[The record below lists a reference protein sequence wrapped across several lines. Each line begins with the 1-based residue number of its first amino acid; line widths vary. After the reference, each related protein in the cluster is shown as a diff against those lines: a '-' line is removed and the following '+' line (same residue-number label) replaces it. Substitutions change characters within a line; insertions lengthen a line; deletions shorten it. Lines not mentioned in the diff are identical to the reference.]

1 MSESARPERAFDVV
15 LKSRRVVLPDGVR
28 EAAVAIAGETIAAV
42 FEPSGAPGETWIP
55 RGARVI
61 DVGDRVI
68 MAGVVDTHAHINDPG
83 RAEWEGFETA
93 TRACAAGGI
102 TTVVDMPLNSIPVTT
117 TADALAQKLTAAAG
131 RAFVDHGFWGGV
143 IPGNDRDLEALVAAG
158 ALGFKA
164 FLVHSG
170 IDDFP
175 MSTEVDL
182 RKAMPIL
189 AALKS
194 PLLVHAEIEKDG
206 VVDAGGDPRRYATYL
221 ASRPP
226 TWEVEAVRTMAAL
239 CREHGGPVHIVHLS
253 AEEALGEALSV
264 RAEGLPFSIETCP
277 HYLLLAAEEIPDGH
291 TEFKCAPPIRER
303 DNRERLWRALAGGAI
318 DLVVS
323 DHSPCTPAL
332 KLPAEGDFVRAWGG
346 IASLQLGLSL
356 IWTEASRRGFGLR
369 DLARWMCEATARL
382 AGLAHRKG
390 RIAPGLDADL
400 VVWDP
405 EATLSVE
412 ASRLHHRHPVTPY
425 LGRSLVGQVETTYLR
440 GRVIYDKGAHQG
452 SPQGKPLL
460 GRSDVGKAEGAP
472 PAPE

>member
-1 MSESARPERAFDVV
+1 MVDPLRPAGVFDVV

-28 EAAVAIAGETIAAV
+28 EAAVAIRGETIAAV
-42 FEPSGAPGETWIP
+42 LDPADIP
-55 RGARVI
+55 PDARVI

-68 MAGVVDTHAHINDPG
+68 MPGIVDTHAHINDPG

-117 TADALAQKLTAAAG
+117 TADALAQKLRAAEG

-143 IPGNDRDLEALVAAG
+143 VPGNDRDLEALVAAG

-175 MSTEVDL
+175 MSTEADL
-182 RKAMPIL
+182 RRAMPIL

-194 PLLVHAEIEKDG
+194 PLLVHAEVEG
-206 VVDAGGDPRRYATYL
+206 AVADALASDPRDPRSYATYL

-226 TWEVEAVRTMAAL
+226 SWEVTAVRSMASL

-253 AEEALGEALSV
+253 AEGAIAEARAV

-277 HYLLLAAEEIPDGH
+277 HYLLLAAEEIPDGR
-291 TEFKCAPPIRER
+291 TEYKCAPPIRER
-303 DNRERLWRALAGGAI
+303 DNRERLWTALADGAI

-332 KLPAEGDFVRAWGG
+332 KLPEEGDFMRAWGG
-346 IASLQLGLSL
+346 IASLQLGLTL

-369 DLARWMCEATARL
+369 DMVRWMCEAPARL

-390 RIAPGLDADL
+390 RIAPGFDADL

-405 EATLSVE
+405 EANLTLD

-425 LGRSLVGQVETTYLR
+425 LGRSLLGQVQTTYLR
-440 GRVIYDKGAHQG
+440 GRPIYDAGEIKGTPRG
-452 SPQGKPLL
+452 EPLL
-460 GRSDVGKAEGAP
+460 GRHDAPASDVR
-472 PAPE
+472 